1 VLIKNRSDLES
12 FHGAGARIVLSAL
25 ETAIKSVEPGALVRA
40 AVSYDGHTVTV
51 RDICGQEKNFSDF
64 DEVYIVGAGKG
75 TGAMADALCAVFGSR
90 VVGGAINVP
99 KRTAVKCS
107 AVDVTHASHPIP
119 DKTGVRGAEKIV
131 DTVKRAQESDLV
143 FVLISG
149 GGSALMPLPAEGVL
163 LADKQQVTSQLLASC
178 ASIHKI
184 NAVRKHLSA
193 IKGGRLVQHARCTV
207 ISLVL
212 SDVVGDDLGVI
223 ASGPTFPDS
232 STFNDALRIMKK
244 YRISAPAAAVDHI
257 VRGAKGLINETPK
270 HDDSAFGRVHNF
282 LIGNNAAACK
292 SAVQSL
298 RGSGLKT
305 EYIGSEYDG
314 EARDLGRLLA
324 KLAADLPAEPF
335 ALVAGGETTV
345 RLVKKAGKGG
355 RNQEAA
361 LSYAMH
367 AKDSDAFAA
376 FMGTD
381 GIDGNSD
388 AAGALVSP
396 KSIAL
401 AQRAGARHFLAIHD
415 SYRALEKMHS
425 LIFTGLTGTNVN
437 DISILC
443 RFTG

>member
-1 VLIKNRSDLES
+1 VLIKNRADLER

-25 ETAIKSVEPGALVRA
+25 EAAIRSVEPGKLVRA
-40 AVSYDGHTVTV
+40 AVSYDGHSVTV
-51 RDICGQEKNFSDF
+51 RDIRGQEKNFSDF
-64 DEVYIVGAGKG
+64 GNVYIVGAGKG
-75 TGAMADALCAVFGSR
+75 TGAMAGALCTVLGSR
-90 VVGGAINVP
+90 VAGGAVNVP
-99 KRTAVKCS
+99 RKTAVKCDS
-107 AVDVTHASHPIP
+107 VDVTHASHPIP
-119 DKTGVRGAEKIV
+119 DKAGVRGAEKIV
-131 DTVKRAQESDLV
+131 STVKRARESDLV

-149 GGSALMPLPAEGVL
+149 GGSALMPLPAKGVL
-163 LADKQQVTSQLLASC
+163 LADKQRVTSQLLASG
-178 ASIHKI
+178 ASIHEI

-193 IKGGRLVQHARCTV
+193 IKGGRLAQHARCTV

-232 STFNDALRIMKK
+232 STFKDALRIMKK

-257 VRGAKGLINETPK
+257 VHGARGLIDETPK
-270 HDDSAFGRVHNF
+270 HDNPAFGRVHNF
-282 LIGNNAAACK
+282 LIGNNATACK

-314 EARDLGRLLA
+314 EARDLGGLLA
-324 KLAADLPAEPF
+324 RLAADLPAGPF

-345 RLVKKAGKGG
+345 RLGKKAGRGG

-367 AKDSDAFAA
+367 AEDPGAVAA

-401 AQRAGARHFLAIHD
+401 AQKAGARRLLAIHD

-443 RFTG
+443 RFRG